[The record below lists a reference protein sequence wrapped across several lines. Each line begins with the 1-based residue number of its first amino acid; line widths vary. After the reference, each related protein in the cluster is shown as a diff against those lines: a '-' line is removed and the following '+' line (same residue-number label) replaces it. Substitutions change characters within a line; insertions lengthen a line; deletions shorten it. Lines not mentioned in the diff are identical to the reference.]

1 MRTNSGFLKTICL
14 GLSLV
19 ILALSFCGCQG
30 NNEQNESNV
39 SSGQTENKVSNEQT
53 ENKAT
58 IEPMEVEKPDVYG
71 FEFLGGT
78 DVMPIAGYYGP
89 MPSNYS
95 VDGQSLPDYISDEFF
110 EKIAECGIN
119 LLHHQYTN
127 YATIPSFA
135 KKLLG
140 LGEKFN
146 IGICVYDSRIRDNLG
161 DDTLS
166 VEDIDEIVNDYR
178 NYPAFCGL
186 YITDEP
192 SSDYYYSNSSN
203 PRLTKYNKLFANLK
217 ALDIFGYANLFPMV
231 RVTQR
236 EQYEKYLQ
244 EYIDNCDVYY
254 LSWDKYVFDKG
265 NSKSEYFL
273 NMSLCR
279 EYAEKANIPFWTF
292 IQAGSQWNDNQ
303 QPIETN
309 GYYPTE
315 GEFIWNINTCLA
327 YGAKGIQYFPLI
339 QPNYFSFSTSN
350 EFDFERNGIFGA
362 WGNKN
367 RWFYYAKNA
376 NAQIAAVDEVLMNSV
391 NKGVIVTGE
400 DAKKDNSDS
409 KFLIDGDSWREL
421 AGVSGDSLIGCFNYK
436 GKSAFYVVNYDTEY
450 AQKITLKL
458 KGKYNLSVTQ
468 GAKTT
473 YINTDELELTM
484 AAGDGALVVVE

>member
-1 MRTNSGFLKTICL
+1 MRKNSVFLKPICL

-19 ILALSFCGCQG
+19 ILALSFCGCG
-30 NNEQNESNV
+30 DYERK
-39 SSGQTENKVSNEQT
+39 KVN
-53 ENKAT
+53 
-58 IEPMEVEKPDVYG
+58 IEPMEAENPDVYG

-110 EKIAECGIN
+110 EKIAESGIN
-119 LLHHQYTN
+119 LIHHQYAD
-127 YATIPSFA
+127 YATIPSIV

-161 DDTLS
+161 EETMS

-192 SSDYYYSNSSN
+192 TSDYYYSNHSN
-203 PRLTKYNKLFANLK
+203 TRITEYGKLFSNLK

-231 RVTQR
+231 TAADK
-236 EQYEKYLQ
+236 EQYIKYLQ
-244 EYIDNCDVYY
+244 EYIDTCDVYY
-254 LSWDKYVFDKG
+254 MSWDKYVFDKG
-265 NSKSEYFL
+265 NTKSDYFL

-279 EYAEKANIPFWTF
+279 EYAEKVNIPFWPY
-292 IQAGSQWNDNQ
+292 IQAGSQWNASTVSGID
-303 QPIETN
+303 TV

-315 GEFIWNINTCLA
+315 GEFVWNVNTSLA

-339 QPNYFSFSTSN
+339 QPYYYAFAMSTD
-350 EFDFERNGIFGA
+350 FDFERNGIFGA

-367 RWFYYAKNA
+367 RWFYYAKNV
-376 NAQIAAVDEVLMNSV
+376 NAQIAAVDAVLMNSV
-391 NKGVIVTGE
+391 NKGVIVTGK
-400 DAKKDNSDS
+400 DAKNDNKDS
-409 KFLIDGDSWREL
+409 KYLIDGDSWREL
-421 AGVSGDSLIGCFNYK
+421 TEVAGDSLIGCFNYK

-450 AQKITLKL
+450 AQKIFLKL
-458 KGKYNLSVTQ
+458 NEKYNLSVTQ

-473 YINTDELELTM
+473 FISTDALELTM
-484 AAGDGALVVVE
+484 AAGEGVLVVVE